1 MKWINHPL
9 SPAVSLKE
17 LTIKLLFPKQVET
30 TEHLPHQ
37 TTLGLGL
44 QIPSFIYHSS
54 LVSTNKSFCK
64 GKMACSQTQRG
75 HSPRLRSELGRGAAE
90 KALLSV
96 PASGSETL
104 RPLSLE
110 ATKRVVEKPSFSR
123 KPKICA
129 CHFVFI
135 WHSSMAAILSSC
147 RCLCLKEGS

>member
-9 SPAVSLKE
+9 SPAESLKE
-17 LTIKLLFPKQVET
+17 LTIKLL
-30 TEHLPHQ
+30 LPNKYPLS
-37 TTLGLGL
+37 TSSSNYPGLGL

-54 LVSTNKSFCK
+54 LVSINKSFCSSGPG

-75 HSPRLRSELGRGAAE
+75 HLPHQSDCRGAAE

-110 ATKRVVEKPSFSR
+110 SNVLVETK
-123 KPKICA
+123 
-129 CHFVFI
+129 
-135 WHSSMAAILSSC
+135 L
-147 RCLCLKEGS
+147 